1 MRLAVAQINPV
12 VGDIAN
18 NTEVMSKFID
28 RAKSEQAN
36 LIVFPELALLGY
48 PPKDI
53 LLRQEILLQLEHA
66 LEETIRPA
74 SRELGIIL
82 GAPVRNLSSL
92 GCYNSALFYFGGSL
106 AGRQDKIFLSN
117 YQDFDETRYFNH
129 GRNLDPILFDDL
141 KIGVAVGEDAGND
154 MQSGG
159 SWDSSNHDASNVQ
172 ELVGKGAELILIIAA
187 SPYYFGKR
195 QLRAETLGALA
206 RKFGKTVVF
215 VNQTGGNDELVFD
228 GSSLVF
234 DAQGRILW
242 QGRAF
247 EEDFAVIDVPNLS
260 LGDFQVKEGIECI
273 HDALVMGIR
282 DYLHKS
288 GFGKAI
294 IGLSGGLDSAV
305 TAALAANALGSENV
319 LGVAM
324 PSRYSSAGSLKDT
337 RRLAANLGIELREI
351 SIEPIFA
358 PFTEIMNESGSFL
371 QDVAEENLQA
381 RIRANIL
388 MFISNREGHL
398 LLSTGNKSEM
408 AVGYSTLY
416 GDMSGGLSVLGD
428 VLKTTVY
435 ELAAYINTRKEIIP
449 PETLSKPP
457 SAELRPNQKDADSLP
472 PYSVLDQLLAGYF
485 EDNLS
490 LEEMVSLGYEP
501 DLVKEIIH
509 KVDRSEHKR
518 RQAPLILRVT
528 DKAFGSGR
536 RFPVAWRRSW

>member
-1 MRLAVAQINPV
+1 MRLAVGQINPV
-12 VGDIAN
+12 IGDIAN
-18 NTEVMSKFID
+18 NAEVISKFID
-28 RAKSEQAN
+28 WAKSEQAD

-48 PPKDI
+48 PPKDL
-53 LLRQEILLQLEHA
+53 LLRQEILLQVEQA

-74 SRELGIIL
+74 SRDLGIVL
-82 GAPVRNLSSL
+82 GAPVRNPSSS

-106 AGRQDKIFLSN
+106 AGRQDKVFLSN

-129 GRNLDPILFDDL
+129 GRNQNPIIFDDL
-141 KIGVAVGEDAGND
+141 KICVTVGEDSGNGMECWD
-154 MQSGG
+154 
-159 SWDSSNHDASNVQ
+159 SWDNSSHDASIVQ
-172 ELVGKGAELILIIAA
+172 ELVGKGTELILIIAA
-187 SPYYFGKR
+187 SPYYYGKR

-206 RKFGKTVVF
+206 RKSGKTVVF

-234 DAQGRILW
+234 DAQGRTLW

-247 EEDFAVIDVPNLS
+247 EEDFAVIDLPNLS

-288 GFGKAI
+288 GFKKAVL
-294 IGLSGGLDSAV
+294 GLSGGLDSAV
-305 TAALAANALGSENV
+305 TAALAVEALGSENV

-324 PSRYSSAGSLKDT
+324 PSRYSSAGSIRDA
-337 RRLAANLGIELREI
+337 RRLAENLNMELREI

-358 PFTEIMNESGSFL
+358 YFAGIMNEGGSFL
-371 QDVAEENLQA
+371 QDIAEENLQA